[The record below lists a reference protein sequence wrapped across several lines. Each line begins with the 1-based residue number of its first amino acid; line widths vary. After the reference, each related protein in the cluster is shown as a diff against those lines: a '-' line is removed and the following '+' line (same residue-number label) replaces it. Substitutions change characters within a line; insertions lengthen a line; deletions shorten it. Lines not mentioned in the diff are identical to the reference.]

1 MPKAR
6 FAPRSVLAFLFWSLV
21 ASLVPL
27 SLAAQPRVPSTVS
40 PGAHDRFDAVGD
52 RCPTFSWSVV
62 PGAVGYE
69 LALYALS
76 DAVSEPSN
84 GSPIEA
90 PLARSLPILEHSID
104 APATSWTPSLER
116 CLHAVGS
123 FGWAVRGRLASGAA
137 TDWSEPRLFELSD
150 SARETDLEETLDLLE
165 RRLAADPSL
174 ADGLIDRLA
183 DRLADRLT
191 DRVLDNVGWPV
202 RQERSPAPRQV
213 LTGTSEARPRPDQAS
228 ADAIAGVPSSA
239 LAAGSIRIAGD
250 FGFSTPRSGE
260 VFVGAADF
268 IPQSNV
274 SGDTFSIDDGSL
286 RFTAGSNPFTG
297 DFVAPVRVPEN
308 ASITSFQC
316 KHKDTDVAFNQTFT
330 AILKIRDIF
339 GPALV
344 STGSTVSTSTTS
356 TQNLVRTA
364 SGDNAGLPMSVDS
377 LKAPFITLSLSQ
389 TGISPGL
396 FFLGCTVV
404 FTVEALQP

>member
-250 FGFSTPRSGE
+250 SGSLLQDPERSSSERRTSYLSRMLVATPSRLTMGPCGSPRDPIPSLETSWRRYECPKMPRSRL
-260 VFVGAADF
+260 
-268 IPQSNV
+268 SNAN
-274 SGDTFSIDDGSL
+274 TK
-286 RFTAGSNPFTG
+286 T
-297 DFVAPVRVPEN
+297 
-308 ASITSFQC
+308 
-316 KHKDTDVAFNQTFT
+316 
-330 AILKIRDIF
+330 
-339 GPALV
+339 
-344 STGSTVSTSTTS
+344 
-356 TQNLVRTA
+356 RT
-364 SGDNAGLPMSVDS
+364 
-377 LKAPFITLSLSQ
+377 
-389 TGISPGL
+389 
-396 FFLGCTVV
+396 
-404 FTVEALQP
+404 